1 LCVNM
6 KINSYRLSISLLLLA
21 AVCGYP
27 FIGKAERPALKD
39 EEALE
44 GEISS
49 ISREFSGI
57 KQIFDKKGAAAT
69 KKNPLFSNE
78 GSVTIFDHKTAL
90 KDIEKYIKQ
99 KEYQKAGELCD
110 ALLRNYSDNR
120 QVHYLRALLSQRT
133 GELDKAVNDY
143 QFLIEHELADAKV
156 YNNLAS
162 IYAQKENFTK
172 AKDLYSQAI
181 KENYGMVEAH
191 NNLADLY
198 LREDAY
204 DQALA
209 EYEKVIAFE
218 PKNARVLYNL
228 GVVYMKKG
236 DFAQAREQWEK
247 VLLLQPADAD
257 AKGALEN
264 LEKLLKPKQKEGDGA

>member
-1 LCVNM
+1 M
-6 KINSYRLSISLLLLA
+6 KINSCRLSISLLLLA
-21 AVCGYP
+21 AVCLCP
-27 FIGKAERPALKD
+27 FIAQAERPALKD
-39 EEALE
+39 EESLE
-44 GEISS
+44 GEILS
-49 ISREFSGI
+49 ISEEFAGV
-57 KQIFDKKGAAAT
+57 KQIFDKKEGAVT
-69 KKNPLFSNE
+69 KKDPLFSNE
-78 GSVTIFDHKTAL
+78 RSSITFDYKTAL

-120 QVHYLRALLSQRT
+120 QVHYLRALLNQRT
-133 GELDKAVNDY
+133 GELDKAINDY

-162 IYAQKENFTK
+162 IYAQKDNFTK

-181 KENYGMVEAH
+181 KENYSMAEAH

-204 DQALA
+204 EQALL

-218 PKNARVLYNL
+218 PKNARALYNL

-236 DFAQAREQWEK
+236 DFAQAREKWEK
-247 VLLLQPADAD
+247 VLLLEPADAD